1 MDQSM
6 LSSQPRPKVSGKE
19 GIEQTS
25 EVKSPSPFLPGT
37 KVQFAWDSTSIGL
50 LKTCPRLYQYV
61 MLDGYGEGDESI
73 HLRFGIEYHKAL
85 EEYDFYRCS
94 GREHDDAVRDSVR
107 DLHTRIWDWDVDRT
121 TRAGKYKNK
130 ESLVRSVVWYLD
142 HYRTDVAKTVILDNG
157 RPAVE
162 LSFKFELPW
171 GPETGQPDV
180 HDGVSV
186 LQPYLLC
193 GHLDRVV
200 DYDGT
205 MFVMDRKTTQ
215 TTLSDYY
222 YAQFDMSNQMSLYT
236 FAGKVVLN
244 SPIKGVCIDAAQ
256 LLIDETKF
264 GRSFTYRTP
273 DQTDE
278 WLENL
283 SIWFSMAENFAAA
296 NYWPM
301 NDTACDKF
309 GGCKF
314 RGMCSKSPQVRD
326 RFLQSS
332 FKQLP
337 ENMRWNPLKPR

>member
-1 MDQSM
+1 
-6 LSSQPRPKVSGKE
+6 
-19 GIEQTS
+19 
-25 EVKSPSPFLPGT
+25 
-37 KVQFAWDSTSIGL
+37 
-50 LKTCPRLYQYV
+50 
-61 MLDGYGEGDESI
+61 MLDGYGEGDQSI

-85 EEYDFYRCS
+85 EEYDFYRVD
-94 GREHDDAVRDSVR
+94 GADHEDAVRKTVA
-107 DLHTRIWDWDVDRT
+107 DLHSRTWDWITDPDT
-121 TRAGKYKNK
+121 KAGKYKNK
-130 ESLVRSVVWYLD
+130 ASLMRSVIWYLD
-142 HYRTDVAKTVILDNG
+142 HYRTDIAKTVILDNG

-162 LSFKFELPW
+162 LSFKFELDW
-171 GPETGQPDV
+171 GPNGD
-180 HDGVSV
+180 
-186 LQPYLLC
+186 QPYILC

-314 RGMCSKSPQVRD
+314 RTMCSKSPQVRD

-337 ENMRWNPLKPR
+337 ENERWNPLKPR

>member
-6 LSSQPRPKVSGKE
+6 LSSQPRDA
-19 GIEQTS
+19 
-25 EVKSPSPFLPGT
+25 EVQEAPSPFLPGT

-85 EEYDFYRCS
+85 EEYDFYKCS
-94 GREHDDAVRDSVR
+94 GSDHEVAVKQTVV
-107 DLHTRIWDWDVDRT
+107 DLHARTFDWVVDET

-130 ESLVRSVVWYLD
+130 ASLMRSVIWYLD

-171 GPETGQPDV
+171 GPEATVIKEGIFAEETGAQR
-180 HDGVSV
+180 
-186 LQPYLLC
+186 QPYLLC

-215 TTLSDYY
+215 SSLGDYY
-222 YAQFDMSNQMSLYT
+222 YGQFDMSNQMSLYT

-264 GRSFTYRTP
+264 GRSFTYRTA

-337 ENMRWNPLKPR
+337 EDQRWNPLKPR

>member
-1 MDQSM
+1 M
-6 LSSQPRPKVSGKE
+6 
-19 GIEQTS
+19 I
-25 EVKSPSPFLPGT
+25 
-37 KVQFAWDSTSIGL
+37 
-50 LKTCPRLYQYV
+50 
-61 MLDGYGEGDESI
+61 DGYGEGDQSI

-85 EEYDFYRCS
+85 EEYDFAKCD
-94 GREHDDAVRDSVR
+94 GADHEEAVKVVVTQ
-107 DLHTRIWDWDVDRT
+107 LHERTFDWVVDET
-121 TRAGKYKNK
+121 TKAGKYKNK
-130 ESLVRSVVWYLD
+130 ASLMRSVIWYLD
-142 HYRTDVAKTVILDNG
+142 HYRSDVAKTVILDNG

-171 GPETGQPDV
+171 TPSGSD
-180 HDGVSV
+180 
-186 LQPYLLC
+186 QPYLLC

-222 YAQFDMSNQMSLYT
+222 YTQFDMSNQMSLYT

-256 LLIDETKF
+256 LLVDETKF

-301 NDTACDKF
+301 NDMACGMY

-314 RGMCSKSPQVRD
+314 KGICSKSPQVREK
-326 RFLQSS
+326 FLNTS
-332 FKQLP
+332 FKKLK
-337 ENMRWNPLKPR
+337 EEDRWNPLKPR